1 MQAAIHPKT
10 YEATIT
16 CTSCGFTFTAD
27 STKESYHI
35 EVCSK
40 CHPFYTGKQ
49 RFLDTKGNVDR
60 FKRKQEQAKKYSQE
74 IAAKKKKE
82 QTKKEKPTKSLKEL
96 LGDL

>member
-1 MQAAIHPKT
+1 MQNSIHPQT

-16 CTSCGFTFTAD
+16 CSSCGFTFQSE

-49 RFLDTKGNVDR
+49 KFLDIKGNIDR
-60 FKRKQEQAKKYSQE
+60 FKKKQEQAKKYYQE
-74 IAAKKKKE
+74 RAAKKNKK
-82 QTKKEKPTKSLKEL
+82 QAKKDKPTKSLKEL
-96 LGDL
+96 LSEI

>member
-10 YEATIT
+10 FDATIT
-16 CTSCGFTFTAD
+16 CTSCGFSFTAD

-35 EVCSK
+35 EVCAK

-60 FKRKQEQAKKYSQE
+60 FKRKQEQAKKYYQE
-74 IAAKKKKE
+74 LADKKKKD
-82 QTKKEKPTKSLKEL
+82 QVKKTKPSKSLKEL
-96 LGDL
+96 LSEM

>member
-74 IAAKKKKE
+74 MAAKKKKE